1 MRAQQPMPMHDVE
14 AAWRFLLVNW
24 IFVGAMGVVLAVSLA
39 MTNFSLELTGLAI
52 SVAYVGLYA
61 GFAHANAV
69 SPKRRDPQVMFVLG
83 GTAQIVLITAVMTPL
98 TYVAASADLPMQDAN
113 LLAIDRA
120 LGFDW
125 GAYVRYVDDHP
136 ALAAWVNYGYTM
148 IRWPIFAIPVVLAA
162 THRYR
167 RIEEFTFAFGVA
179 LIVTTII
186 SGLVPAIGVFQQIG
200 LDPISIKNLNLQ
212 PYLDQLRDLPPTRD
226 GALRHLDLLGLGGI
240 VTFPSFHAA
249 SAVLYAWALWPV
261 RWMRPIVVLAFTAML
276 AATPINGGHY
286 LVDIIAGTAIAVLAI
301 VAARR
306 AGRVIARWQAG
317 SATGELV
324 PAAVPAE

>member
-1 MRAQQPMPMHDVE
+1 
-14 AAWRFLLVNW
+14 
-24 IFVGAMGVVLAVSLA
+24 
-39 MTNFSLELTGLAI
+39 
-52 SVAYVGLYA
+52 
-61 GFAHANAV
+61 
-69 SPKRRDPQVMFVLG
+69 
-83 GTAQIVLITAVMTPL
+83 MTPL
-98 TYVAASADLPMQDAN
+98 TYVAASANLPMQDSS

-125 GAYVRYVDDHP
+125 AAYVRYVDDHP

-167 RIEEFTFAFGVA
+167 RIEEFTFAFGLA
-179 LIVTTII
+179 LIATTII

-240 VTFPSFHAA
+240 ETFPSFHAA

-286 LVDIIAGTAIAVLAI
+286 FIDIIAGTAIAVLAI

-306 AGRVIARWQAG
+306 AGRIIAKWQVR
-317 SATGELV
+317 SADGELV